1 MWYIP
6 GHRVYH
12 QSKAGKICV
21 VLDCI
26 ADFQEKSIN
35 KKLLSSPDLTN
46 VIICVLTRF
55 CEGKT
60 QIQDPEDQ
68 QSFLKFLWWEKHDME
83 KESPNYVIHDYMF
96 GVALSA
102 ICSNYIL
109 HMTDLENE
117 AVFGKVQQ
125 VLFITIFM

>member
-1 MWYIP
+1 M
-6 GHRVYH
+6 
-12 QSKAGKICV
+12 
-21 VLDCI
+21 LDCI
-26 ADFQEKSIN
+26 ADFQEKSVN
-35 KKLLSSPDLTN
+35 KKLLSSPDSTN
-46 VIICVLTRF
+46 LIICVLTRF

-68 QSFLKFLWWEKHDME
+68 QPFLKFLWWENHDME

>member
-1 MWYIP
+1 
-6 GHRVYH
+6 
-12 QSKAGKICV
+12 
-21 VLDCI
+21 
-26 ADFQEKSIN
+26 
-35 KKLLSSPDLTN
+35 
-46 VIICVLTRF
+46 
-55 CEGKT
+55 
-60 QIQDPEDQ
+60 
-68 QSFLKFLWWEKHDME
+68 ME